1 MSDAPAGSRASV
13 WDTLAAMKA
22 RHSAAER
29 GMEREKETLRVRRD
43 GCAALDRA
51 FAAAAAAGE
60 TDGARVIADAL
71 RPGARDPAV
80 DAALRDATRVLG
92 EGGAAARER
101 EVAEV
106 VLLQERAVLDLE
118 KAKTVLCRIADD
130 REIADSR
137 AGRLEYK
144 VRD

>member
-1 MSDAPAGSRASV
+1 
-13 WDTLAAMKA
+13 
-22 RHSAAER
+22 
-29 GMEREKETLRVRRD
+29 
-43 GCAALDRA
+43 
-51 FAAAAAAGE
+51 
-60 TDGARVIADAL
+60 
-71 RPGARDPAV
+71 
-80 DAALRDATRVLG
+80 VLG